1 MGFVFVTSCTI
12 QNMILVTSV
21 KIKIYRRTVSTLA
34 GPNNNGI
41 GSGKAPVRATVSS
54 GPSLMSAPA
63 SGRTSTNRNLFNNI
77 HNAVLEEEEPSSPR
91 LPLSCNGN
99 GTKPMAHDTKKE
111 ESKLEYLNLKV

>member
-54 GPSLMSAPA
+54 GPSLMSAAPV
-63 SGRTSTNRNLFNNI
+63 SGRTSSNRNLFSK
-77 HNAVLEEEEPSSPR
+77 HNTVLEEGPSSPR

-99 GTKPMAHDTKKE
+99 GTKQMTHDTKE